1 MQNLPCKKHV
11 ITLLIYF
18 CLFGLVALFGCS
30 ESNPTSKA
38 IKYDKKVKPVSSD
51 FVYKFTSDT
60 SFYFSTS
67 HEGKFVANTDYLKKQ
82 NLENI
87 PFSLGEWKGEN
98 IETDDKNIL
107 YFRFYENPKNE
118 QAVYFVAAHG
128 TNESLFHTPEVC
140 YIGDGWKIEER
151 SYKSLK
157 IREENFQVR
166 YAIAKKDNFAHLILY
181 WYMWPNSRHNIMD
194 GMTML
199 RMSVRIDPSI
209 EEAEKTAIAFIKEL
223 SNLKMDTQKVDQV
236 AKFAPQLPKV
246 IKQAKF
252 SGTTQWSPYKQK
264 AIDWLKAQSV
274 PNAIVPEPV
283 QDRRNLL
290 ISYRV
295 PQDAEAYR
303 YVFSKAS
310 IYDNALAIIAFSMV
324 GEYSLAEKVIEAASR
339 VLSRDGDLWFT
350 FNTHNSWPNEND
362 HGGAINRSGASAW
375 LGYAITYYLKSRLV
389 DNPSLL
395 QQDHVAINFIKIA
408 QSIAD
413 KILLRQITNRKDP
426 RYGLFT
432 GGEGSYIYK
441 KNVET
446 NNLEEVFAPGSIQ
459 WASMEHNIDIYFF
472 LRDLARLT
480 GSKKFNSS
488 ANLLKQSISEKSWNE
503 QIGQL
508 NRGHRLDGPDSAKA
522 LDCSSWGAMFLLAIG
537 ENKKAK
543 IALESSSKY
552 QVNLNGYIGYKPYI
566 DLPLYEEPEINSLFF
581 PEDPGK
587 NWNELPMI
595 WPEGSLGVA
604 MAQIKI
610 GDKVKAEQILKSM
623 IHLQDSEGGLP
634 YATENLK
641 FQFSKNPSVAGTAWL
656 VMAISAIEDDNIKN
670 LFWEK

>member
-1 MQNLPCKKHV
+1 MLNQPCNKQYSNLILSFLLFCV
-11 ITLLIYF
+11 ITL
-18 CLFGLVALFGCS
+18 FGCT
-30 ESNPTSKA
+30 ESNPTAKPES
-38 IKYDKKVKPVSSD
+38 IKKNVKQVSSD

-67 HEGKFVANTDYLKKQ
+67 HEGKFVSNTDYLKKQ

-87 PFSLGEWKGEN
+87 PYNLGQWKGEN

-107 YFRFYENPKNE
+107 YFRFYENPMTE
-118 QAVYFVAAHG
+118 QAIYFVAAHG
-128 TNESLFHTPEVC
+128 TNESIFHTPEVC

-157 IREENFQVR
+157 VRGEDFQVR
-166 YAIAKKDNFAHLILY
+166 YAIAKKENFSHLILY
-181 WYMWPNSRHNIMD
+181 WYLWPNSKHNIMD
-194 GMTML
+194 GMTMF
-199 RMSVRIDPSI
+199 RMSVRIDPSV
-209 EEAEKTAIAFIKEL
+209 EEAEKTAIAFIHEL
-223 SNLKMDTQKVDQV
+223 SNLKLNTKIMEPVV
-236 AKFAPQLPKV
+236 KFTPQLPKV
-246 IKQAKF
+246 VKRTKF
-252 SGTTQWSPYKQK
+252 SGSTKWSPYKQK
-264 AIDWLKAQSV
+264 AIEWLKAQSV

-324 GEYSLAEKVIEAASR
+324 GEYSLAEKIIEAASR
-339 VLSRDGDLWFT
+339 VLSQDGDLWFT
-350 FNTHNSWPNEND
+350 FNTHNSWPNDND

-375 LGYAITYYLKSRLV
+375 LGYAIIYYLKSRLV
-389 DNPSLL
+389 DNPNLL
-395 QQDHVAINFIKIA
+395 QQDHAAINFIRIA

-413 KILLRQITNRKDP
+413 KILLRQITNPEDP

-432 GGEGSYIYK
+432 GGEGSYVYK
-441 KNVET
+441 KNFET
-446 NNLEEVFAPGSIQ
+446 KKLEEVFVPGPIQ
-459 WASMEHNIDIYFF
+459 WASVEHNIDIFFF
-472 LRDLARLT
+472 LRDLGRLSGNAKYKT
-480 GSKKFNSS
+480 S
-488 ANLLKQSISEKSWNE
+488 AHLLKNSISEKSWNE
-503 QIGQL
+503 TVGQL

-537 ENKKAK
+537 EKEKAK
-543 IALESSSKY
+543 IALDASSKY
-552 QVNLNGYIGYKPYI
+552 HVVSEKFQGYKPYI
-566 DLPLYEEPEINSLFF
+566 DLPLYEEPEINELFF
-581 PEDPGK
+581 PNDPEK

-604 MAQIKI
+604 MAQLKM
-610 GDKVKAEQILKSM
+610 GKNKKAEEIIQSM

-634 YATENLK
+634 YATEYLK

-656 VMAISAIEDDNIKN
+656 VMAISAIEDENIKN
-670 LFWEK
+670 LFWEN